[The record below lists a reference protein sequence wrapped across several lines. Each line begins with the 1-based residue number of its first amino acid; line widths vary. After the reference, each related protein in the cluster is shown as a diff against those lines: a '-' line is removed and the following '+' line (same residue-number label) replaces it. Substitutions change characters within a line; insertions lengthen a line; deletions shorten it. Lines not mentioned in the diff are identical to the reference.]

1 MKLAATFL
9 MGVAASVHRQAAETP
24 WRDALE
30 NLQLAFI
37 RATRFRGS
45 PAECKRP
52 CIWNLRFHPGP
63 PLWEICNL
71 AGRVF
76 HRRAP
81 TAGPSGQI
89 PPAELRP
96 ERHAFSK
103 VSSSSCSWSSR
114 ERRISSRSYNPCG
127 RSDFVSSFPVADL
140 HARRAARWAAHGSQ
154 FYWKRQRKR
163 YELTIRAL
171 ELASSARFLFFLQ
184 VYREDYGND
193 QLMSGSAISLCCLF
207 RTEVWQI
214 HLMEASSIARK

>member
-9 MGVAASVHRQAAETP
+9 MGVVASVHRQAAETP

-37 RATRFRGS
+37 RATRFQGS

-52 CIWNLRFHPGP
+52 CIWNLRFHPEP

-81 TAGPSGQI
+81 TTGPSGQI

-103 VSSSSCSWSSR
+103 VSSFSCSWSWR
-114 ERRISSRSYNPCG
+114 ERRISRSYSPYG
-127 RSDFVSSFPVADL
+127 RSDFVSSFLVADL
-140 HARRAARWAAHGSQ
+140 HARCAARWVAHGSQ

-163 YELTIRAL
+163 YEL
-171 ELASSARFLFFLQ
+171 ARFSKVSLLFASL
-184 VYREDYGND
+184 YRR
-193 QLMSGSAISLCCLF
+193 LC
-207 RTEVWQI
+207 
-214 HLMEASSIARK
+214 